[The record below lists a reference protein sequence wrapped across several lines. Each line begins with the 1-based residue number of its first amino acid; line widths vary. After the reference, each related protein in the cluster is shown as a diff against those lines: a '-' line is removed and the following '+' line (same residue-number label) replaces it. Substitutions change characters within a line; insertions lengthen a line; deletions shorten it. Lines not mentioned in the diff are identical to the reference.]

1 MGNHKQ
7 NPKLKNKWRK
17 KGEGGGEE
25 GHGRVWGFSKCKR
38 LKKVRVPI
46 KHERPM
52 TIEFQTPLKN
62 KIKQGKK
69 KLTKEKGNW
78 GKWLGLGFDGC
89 DKYEE
94 LEASED
100 IFSFSNFFLKEKG
113 REMLN
118 VS

>member
-1 MGNHKQ
+1 MGNHKE

-17 KGEGGGEE
+17 KGEGE
-25 GHGRVWGFSKCKR
+25 GHGRVRGFSKCKR
-38 LKKVRVPI
+38 IEESKSAYKTWKAYDHRVPNSLKK
-46 KHERPM
+46 
-52 TIEFQTPLKN
+52 
-62 KIKQGKK
+62 GKK

-113 REMLN
+113 R
-118 VS
+118 